1 MKHDRPKDDGPGIS
15 RRRFLGQASCAA
27 VGTTALFN
35 TVVNMGMLNAL
46 AADSTEYR
54 GLVCLFLSGG
64 IDSFNVLVPRGAAEY
79 AEYAAVRGDLALPQD
94 QLLPITPATADGRE
108 YALHPGLV
116 ELQSLFEQGRLAVLA
131 NVGTLVEPTTL
142 QQFKNGSV
150 ALPLGLFSH
159 SDQAMHWQTSLPDQ
173 RNASGWAGR
182 MADVLQEGNCNQNIS
197 MNISL
202 SGSNVFQT
210 GQYVAHYTITENG
223 STGLRDY
230 GGSSPGALVRTEAI
244 DGLLGLH
251 YQHLFEKTFAARMR
265 SAIDAHVE
273 FSQAIAAV
281 PPLATQF
288 SNTTLSRRLRMIALT
303 IAARDALCMR
313 RQTFFVEAGG
323 WDHHDE
329 VLQNQEAMLPVV
341 SRALS
346 EFQSAL
352 DELGVADQVTTFTA
366 SDFGRTLSSN
376 GRGSDHAWGGN
387 HLVLGGSVQGGDIY
401 GSFPALHAG
410 SPLDTGRGR
419 LIPTTSVDEYFADL
433 ALWFGVPAADLD
445 LVLPNLERFYA
456 ADSSVPPIGM
466 LAGGGRASSRA
477 FRGRDEARRGSGRL
491 DRRRRP

>member
-1 MKHDRPKDDGPGIS
+1 
-15 RRRFLGQASCAA
+15 
-27 VGTTALFN
+27 
-35 TVVNMGMLNAL
+35 
-46 AADSTEYR
+46 
-54 GLVCLFLSGG
+54 
-64 IDSFNVLVPRGAAEY
+64 
-79 AEYAAVRGDLALPQD
+79 
-94 QLLPITPATADGRE
+94 
-108 YALHPGLV
+108 
-116 ELQSLFEQGRLAVLA
+116 
-131 NVGTLVEPTTL
+131 
-142 QQFKNGSV
+142 
-150 ALPLGLFSH
+150 
-159 SDQAMHWQTSLPDQ
+159 
-173 RNASGWAGR
+173 
-182 MADVLQEGNCNQNIS
+182 
-197 MNISL
+197 
-202 SGSNVFQT
+202 
-210 GQYVAHYTITENG
+210 
-223 STGLRDY
+223 
-230 GGSSPGALVRTEAI
+230 VRTEAI
-244 DGLLGLH
+244 DGLLGVP
-251 YQHLFEKTFAARMR
+251 YPHLFETTFAARMR

-273 FSQAIAAV
+273 FSPAIAAV